1 MLTLDKQEVEFN
13 ELVPEKSSKH
23 IAAVAFVRY
32 AFPHSPHNADLR
44 PFSMIALVCLL
55 PFWRYLWSPT
65 NSDTA
70 LATKKILTI
79 NQPEPWE
86 DINIQFA
93 VKNPWTSH

>member
-55 PFWRYLWSPT
+55 PFWRYL
-65 NSDTA
+65 
-70 LATKKILTI
+70 
-79 NQPEPWE
+79 
-86 DINIQFA
+86 
-93 VKNPWTSH
+93 